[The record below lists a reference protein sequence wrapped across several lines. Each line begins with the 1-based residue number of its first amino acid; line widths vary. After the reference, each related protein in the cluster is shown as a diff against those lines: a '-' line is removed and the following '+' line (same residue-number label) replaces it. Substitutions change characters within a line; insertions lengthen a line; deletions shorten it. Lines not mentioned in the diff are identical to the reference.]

1 MLDSERQ
8 EHVRRTCEQANLDR
22 YVPRRFTTASET
34 GEIPLEEYQFRGV
47 FRERSPDLAELLQH
61 PRLLIL
67 AEPGGGKS
75 VVARSAVYES
85 LEAGR
90 IPIFAE
96 LKEYR
101 GDLTALTSHGRA
113 RSTVTR

>member
-1 MLDSERQ
+1 ER
-8 EHVRRTCEQANLDR
+8 EEYVRRTCERAALDR

-34 GEIPLEEYQFRGV
+34 GEVPLEEYHLRGV
-47 FRERSPDLAELLQH
+47 FRDKEPELAEILRH

-75 VVARSAVYES
+75 VVARAAVHET
-85 LEAGR
+85 AQVGR
-90 IPIFAE
+90 VPVMVE

-101 GDLTALTSHGRA
+101 SDLTALLRA
-113 RSTVTR
+113 AAP

>member
-1 MLDSERQ
+1 MSGLNRRHMLGSERE
-8 EHVRRTCEQANLDR
+8 EHVQRTCERAALDR

-34 GEIPLEEYQFRGV
+34 GEVPLEEYQFRGV
-47 FRERSPDLAELLQH
+47 FRERSPDLMELLQH

-75 VVARSAVYES
+75 VATRAAVQES
-85 LEAGR
+85 LQAGR
-90 IPIFAE
+90 IPILVE

-101 GDLTALTSHGRA
+101 GDL
-113 RSTVTR
+113 

>member
-1 MLDSERQ
+1 MIDSERE
-8 EHVRRTCEQANLDR
+8 EHVRRTCERAPLDR
-22 YVPRRFTTASET
+22 HVPRRFTTASET

-61 PRLLIL
+61 PRLLVL

-75 VVARSAVYES
+75 VVARAAVHKS

-90 IPIFAE
+90 IPVLAE

-101 GDLTALTSHGRA
+101 GDLIGLLRIVAP
-113 RSTVTR
+113 